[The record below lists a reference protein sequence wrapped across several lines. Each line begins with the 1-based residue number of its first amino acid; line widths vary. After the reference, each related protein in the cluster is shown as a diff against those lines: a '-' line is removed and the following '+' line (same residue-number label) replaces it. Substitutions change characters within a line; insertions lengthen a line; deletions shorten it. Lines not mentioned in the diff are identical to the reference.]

1 MKISMSK
8 AILIGSVLI
17 ALAIWFRADAHLFST
32 EAKADVAGMDAYDL
46 MSDYDFKRAVQ
57 SIIENCDVDVSV
69 DVGVTGMIAMVIAIS
84 SMPMLTLRYLAD
96 GMDIS
101 IGQRHVILHRLS
113 RSLYLMKRTCTL

>member
-46 MSDYDFKRAVQ
+46 MSDYDFKRVVQ

-69 DVGVTGMIAMVIAIS
+69 DVGVTGDDSDGYCHFVNAYADAEIS
-84 SMPMLTLRYLAD
+84 
-96 GMDIS
+96 
-101 IGQRHVILHRLS
+101 
-113 RSLYLMKRTCTL
+113 C

>member
-46 MSDYDFKRAVQ
+46 MSITISSGR
-57 SIIENCDVDVSV
+57 CRVSLRIV
-69 DVGVTGMIAMVIAIS
+69 MSMLVWMWVSRGMIAMVIAIS

>member
-1 MKISMSK
+1 MSK

-69 DVGVTGMIAMVIAIS
+69 DVGVTGDDSDGYCHFVNAYADAEIS
-84 SMPMLTLRYLAD
+84 
-96 GMDIS
+96 
-101 IGQRHVILHRLS
+101 
-113 RSLYLMKRTCTL
+113 C